1 MSAPRYESPGADPS
15 PLAQPLTF
23 ASGLTAKNRLL
34 KAPMAETLATWS
46 TKNVRER
53 GIPTSELINLYRRW
67 GQGKDNWGVIV
78 TGNID
83 TQWDAPNGPGDMLI
97 GPDSEPEGERFNKFR
112 ELAQAAKADGSLI
125 VGQIT
130 HPGRQIQARVNPEAV
145 SASDVQLEPKMGMVF
160 GKPHAATKREM
171 VYLVEGF
178 AHAAEYLEKA
188 GFDGVE
194 LHAAHGYLISQFL
207 SRTTNRRTDEYGPQS
222 IENRFRFMAD
232 IVKAIKARVGP
243 NFIVSAK
250 LNSVEFQD
258 GGMTADDARQIVEK
272 LEQLGVDFI
281 ELSGGTYEQLGFEH
295 QKESTR
301 KREAFFIE
309 FAEGVASAL
318 GPERNL
324 KLYLVGGLRST
335 GAMVDALK
343 VVDGVAVGRPA
354 AAEPRLA
361 SDIIKGRVT
370 GAIRPVESFQED
382 FGTGLAI
389 AGTQISQIAHGNEPL
404 SLADEEI
411 VKQWA
416 QDMGKW
422 YEQVVADGPK
432 MEYIRGVQYSGPQ
445 VAYREIEA

>member
-1 MSAPRYESPGADPS
+1 
-15 PLAQPLTF
+15 
-23 ASGLTAKNRLL
+23 
-34 KAPMAETLATWS
+34 
-46 TKNVRER
+46 
-53 GIPTSELINLYRRW
+53 
-67 GQGKDNWGVIV
+67 
-78 TGNID
+78 
-83 TQWDAPNGPGDMLI
+83 
-97 GPDSEPEGERFNKFR
+97 
-112 ELAQAAKADGSLI
+112 
-125 VGQIT
+125 
-130 HPGRQIQARVNPEAV
+130 
-145 SASDVQLEPKMGMVF
+145 
-160 GKPHAATKREM
+160 
-171 VYLVEGF
+171 
-178 AHAAEYLEKA
+178 
-188 GFDGVE
+188 
-194 LHAAHGYLISQFL
+194 
-207 SRTTNRRTDEYGPQS
+207 
-222 IENRFRFMAD
+222 
-232 IVKAIKARVGP
+232 
-243 NFIVSAK
+243 
-250 LNSVEFQD
+250 
-258 GGMTADDARQIVEK
+258 MTADDARQIVEK

-404 SLADEEI
+404 SLADEET
-411 VKQWA
+411 VKRWA